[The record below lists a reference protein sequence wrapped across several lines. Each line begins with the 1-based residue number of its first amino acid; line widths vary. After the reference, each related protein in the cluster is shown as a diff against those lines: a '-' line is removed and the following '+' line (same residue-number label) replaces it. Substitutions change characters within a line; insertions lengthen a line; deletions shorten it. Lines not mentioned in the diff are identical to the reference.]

1 MRSVLCCLI
10 ANDDISAAAV
20 THFREASPKVKGP
33 KMSCNYSF
41 GQAAGIQNLLL
52 FSGKRHSLQVNAASR
67 RGPTFGMQML
77 SETASRAREEIVF
90 LGGVPVKMDFLCSLL
105 PSPVSRGAKWWMKNE
120 RQDRPRR
127 PNVRIFATRDNGR
140 FSRKQVVWLS
150 SLTPSLP
157 VRLPRFTFHFLPSAS
172 SAPSSPLSQGPNLG
186 KNFDR
191 ERPFS
196 LSSMTEGQAFR

>member
-1 MRSVLCCLI
+1 MACGRSQSVLCCLI

-20 THFREASPKVKGP
+20 THSREASPKVKGP

-41 GQAAGIQNLLL
+41 GQAAGIQNILL
-52 FSGKRHSLQVNAASR
+52 FSGKRHCLQVNAASR
-67 RGPTFGMQML
+67 RGPTFDMQML

-90 LGGVPVKMDFLCSLL
+90 WGVPVKMDFLCSFL
-105 PSPVSRGAKWWMKNE
+105 PSPVSWGAKWWMKNE
-120 RQDRPRR
+120 RQDRRRRRR

-150 SLTPSLP
+150 SLPPCLP
-157 VRLPRFTFHFLPSAS
+157 FRSGCLVSRFTSSPP
-172 SAPSSPLSQGPNLG
+172 SAPSSPPSQGPNLG

-196 LSSMTEGQAFR
+196 LAP

>member
-67 RGPTFGMQML
+67 RGPTFDMQML

-90 LGGVPVKMDFLCSLL
+90 WGVPVKMYFLCSFL
-105 PSPVSRGAKWWMKNE
+105 PSPVSWGTKWWMKNE
-120 RQDRPRR
+120 RQDRRRRRR

-150 SLTPSLP
+150 SLPPLAPSQAASFHVSLP
-157 VRLPRFTFHFLPSAS
+157 PLPPPLLLKVLIWAKTLIENVRSH
-172 SAPSSPLSQGPNLG
+172 
-186 KNFDR
+186 
-191 ERPFS
+191 
-196 LSSMTEGQAFR
+196 

>member
-52 FSGKRHSLQVNAASR
+52 FSGKRHCLQVNAASR
-67 RGPTFGMQML
+67 RGPTFDMQML

-90 LGGVPVKMDFLCSLL
+90 WGVPVKMDFLCSFL
-105 PSPVSRGAKWWMKNE
+105 PSPVSWGTKWWMKNE
-120 RQDRPRR
+120 RQDRRRRRR
-127 PNVRIFATRDNGR
+127 PNVRIFATRDNGW
-140 FSRKQVVWLS
+140 FSRKQVVCLS
-150 SLTPSLP
+150 SLPPCLSGQAASFHVSLP
-157 VRLPRFTFHFLPSAS
+157 PLPPPLLLKVLIWAKTLIKNVRSH
-172 SAPSSPLSQGPNLG
+172 
-186 KNFDR
+186 
-191 ERPFS
+191 
-196 LSSMTEGQAFR
+196 